1 MAKARTV
8 HTCTECGGASPKWQ
22 GQCPH
27 CGAWNTLVESV
38 AAPAP
43 TRFQSVA
50 GGRSPVRPLSSIVA
64 RESPRVPSGLDE
76 FDRVLGGGLVPGG
89 VILLGGDP
97 GIGKSTLLLQAGA
110 ALGAAHKVLYV
121 TGEES
126 VEQIALRAERL
137 GLVNAP
143 IELLAEVQ
151 LEAIIA
157 AIGEAQ
163 PEIVVVDSIQTVYT
177 EALTSAPGS
186 VSQVRECAAQLTRLA
201 KQRGIVVVFVGHVTK
216 EGAIAGPRV
225 LEHIV
230 DTVLYF
236 EGDPHSAF
244 RLVRAIKNRFGAAN
258 ELGVFAMT
266 ERGLKGV
273 SNPSALFLSHHA
285 EPVPG
290 TAIVATLE
298 GSRPLLVE
306 IQALVDPVAGASPR
320 RLAVGQ
326 DPQLLALLLAVLHRH
341 GGVEVA
347 GYDVFVNAVGGVRI
361 DEPAA
366 DLAVILAID
375 SSFKNRSLPAKL
387 LVFGEV
393 GLAGEIRPVQ
403 RGQERI
409 REAVKLGFRTML
421 CPAAN
426 RPKQSIEGVE
436 IVPVERIDQA
446 IAWVRSG

>member
-1 MAKARTV
+1 MAKAKTLYA
-8 HTCTECGGASPKWQ
+8 CTECGGQSPKWQ

-27 CGAWNTLVESV
+27 CGVWNTLVETV
-38 AAPAP
+38 AATA
-43 TRFQSVA
+43 
-50 GGRSPVRPLSSIVA
+50 PVRFESVSGARSTVTPLASVTA
-64 RESPRVPSGLDE
+64 RATSRIPTGLEE

-110 ALGAAHKVLYV
+110 ALGAAHRTLYV

-126 VEQIALRAERL
+126 AEQIALRAQRL

-151 LEAIIA
+151 LEAIVA
-157 AIGEAQ
+157 AINATS
-163 PEIVVVDSIQTVYT
+163 PEIVVIDSVQTVYT
-177 EALTSAPGS
+177 EALASAPGS
-186 VSQVRECAAQLTRLA
+186 VAQVRECAAQLTRLA
-201 KQRGIVVVFVGHVTK
+201 KQRGVIVLFVGHVTK
-216 EGAIAGPRV
+216 DGAIAGPRV

-236 EGDPHSAF
+236 EGDPHSSF

-273 SNPSALFLSHHA
+273 ANPSALFLSQHA
-285 EPVPG
+285 EGVAG
-290 TAIVATLE
+290 SAVVATLE

-306 IQALVDPVAGASPR
+306 VQALVDPIQGGMPR
-320 RLAVGQ
+320 RLAVGL
-326 DPQLLALLLAVLHRH
+326 DPQRLALLLAVLHRH
-341 GGVEVA
+341 GGVDT
-347 GYDVFVNAVGGVRI
+347 GGFDVFVNAVGGVRI
-361 DEPAA
+361 LEPAA
-366 DLAVILAID
+366 DLAVLLSVC
-375 SSFKNRSLPAKL
+375 SSLKNKPVPRKTLI
-387 LVFGEV
+387 FGEV

-409 REAVKLGFRTML
+409 REAAKLGFTTFVIPNL
-421 CPAAN
+421 N
-426 RPKQSIEGVE
+426 KPKQALENTKIIAVDRVE
-436 IVPVERIDQA
+436 EALALLRE
-446 IAWVRSG
+446 